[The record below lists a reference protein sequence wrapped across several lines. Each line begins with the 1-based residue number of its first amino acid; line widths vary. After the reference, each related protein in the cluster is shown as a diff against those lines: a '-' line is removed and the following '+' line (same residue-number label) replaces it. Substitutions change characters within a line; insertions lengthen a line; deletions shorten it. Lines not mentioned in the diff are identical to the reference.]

1 MNGANE
7 IKQSNPLKG
16 RSGWRFRPIDW
27 PVFEKKKKEL
37 PSAGPNQTE
46 GRHPEDDQ

>member
-7 IKQSNPLKG
+7 LKRRNPLKG
-16 RSGWRFRPIDW
+16 SPGWRFLPIDW
-27 PVFEKKKKEL
+27 PVFEKKEL

>member
-27 PVFEKKKKEL
+27 PVFEKKEKGAPLRWAE
-37 PSAGPNQTE
+37 SDRGETS
-46 GRHPEDDQ
+46 

>member
-16 RSGWRFRPIDW
+16 RSGWRFLPIDG
-27 PVFEKKKKEL
+27 PVIEKKERL
-37 PSAGPNQTE
+37 FRCS
-46 GRHPEDDQ
+46 GRLVLGGSP